1 MKEWFENLQPRER
14 LYVIGG
20 GVFLLLFVLYM
31 AVWAPLS
38 NNLKSSRE
46 TVAQQRQDLEWMR
59 AASEQVQKLGLNRST
74 NRGSRNRSL
83 LAVVDQEIQAAQ
95 LKGPLQR
102 MEPDGAQS
110 VKIWINKG
118 AFDSLIGMLGKLET
132 EQGISVKSLSI
143 NPTDTQGLID
153 ARITLTRGS
162 G

>member
-20 GVFLLLFVLYM
+20 GACLLLLLLYTI
-31 AVWAPLS
+31 VWAPLS
-38 NNLKSSRE
+38 NKVKSSRE
-46 TVAQQRQDLEWMR
+46 AVAQQRQDLEWMQS
-59 AASEQVQKLGLNRST
+59 ASEQVKKLGLNRSS

-83 LAVVDQEIQAAQ
+83 LAVVDQDIQAAQ
-95 LKGPLQR
+95 LKSALQR
-102 MEPDGAQS
+102 MEPEGSQS

-118 AFDSLIGMLGKLET
+118 SFDALIGMLGKLET
-132 EQGISVKSLSI
+132 EQGVSVKSLSI

-153 ARITLTRGS
+153 ARITLTRGN